1 MPEPLKNSFN
11 KQVIT
16 GMADHFKN
24 QWSEFNHQG
33 FIQSATKNLNCLELK
48 ERSNQIMESMFEYL
62 PDNFEQAGKIILN
75 SLSPAK
81 EGDIFGIT
89 VDEEGIAGWVI
100 MPMTHY
106 VGVHGLDHFDLSM
119 NLFKEMTKRFTSEF
133 GIRYFLLKKSNKTLT
148 TLKLWLNDDDKHV
161 RRLISEGIR
170 PRLPWAMQLP
180 HFIQDP
186 TPVIELL
193 EYLKDDQD
201 EYVRRSVANNL
212 NDIAKDHPDVV
223 SNIAEQ
229 WIQGASANRKKLIRH
244 ACRTLIKNKHTKTL
258 NILGFKKPK
267 IKLSQF
273 EIFNPIIKLGE
284 QLEFSLELESSSSR
298 DQALMID
305 FIIHHQKANGKITPK
320 VFKWCEK
327 KLAAE
332 QPLCITKKH
341 SIKKVTTRKYYPGL
355 HKIEVVINGV
365 SLGISEFQLQ
375 IPEQT
380 IS

>member
-1 MPEPLKNSFN
+1 MPEPFKNSFN

-33 FIQSATKNLNCLELK
+33 FIRSATKNLTGLELK
-48 ERSNQIMESMFEYL
+48 ERSNQIMESMVEYL
-62 PDNFEQAGKIILN
+62 PANFEQAGKIILK

-89 VDEEGIAGWVI
+89 VDEKGIAGWVI
-100 MPMTHY
+100 MPMADF
-106 VGVHGLDHFDLSM
+106 VGIHGHKHFDLSM
-119 NLFKEMTKRFTSEF
+119 TLLKEMTKRFSSEF
-133 GIRYFLLKKSNKTLT
+133 GIRYFLLKDTDKTLT
-148 TLKLWLNDDDKHV
+148 TLKSWLHDDDKHV

-180 HFIQDP
+180 QFINDP

-193 EYLKDDQD
+193 EYLKDDQE

-229 WIQGASANRKKLIRH
+229 WMKGASVNRKKLIRH
-244 ACRTLIKNKHTKTL
+244 ACRTLIKNKHIKTL
-258 NILGFKKPK
+258 NTLGFKNPK
-267 IKLSQF
+267 IKLSQL
-273 EIFNPIIKLGE
+273 EILNPNIKLGE
-284 QLEFSLELESSSSR
+284 QLEFSLKLQSNSAQE
-298 DQALMID
+298 QALMID
-305 FIIHHQKANGKITPK
+305 FIIHHQKANGKTTPK

-327 KLAAE
+327 KLAAK
-332 QPLCITKKH
+332 QLLCITKNH
-341 SIKKVTTRKYYPGL
+341 PIKKITTRKYYPGL

-365 SLGISEFQLQ
+365 SLEISEFQLH